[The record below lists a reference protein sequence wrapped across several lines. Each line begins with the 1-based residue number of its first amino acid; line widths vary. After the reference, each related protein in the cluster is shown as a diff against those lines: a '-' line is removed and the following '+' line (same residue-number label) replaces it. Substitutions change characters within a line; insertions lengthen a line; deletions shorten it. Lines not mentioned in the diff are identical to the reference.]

1 MRTYKLFKQNFGIEP
16 YLEQLSDRDLRKC
29 LCSFRISTH
38 RLRIERGRY
47 YREKP
52 EERLCNSCNKIEN
65 EMHFLCECYKYDTL
79 RMKMFGSIDHLDFA
93 RGTNIKTYDSF

>member
-1 MRTYKLFKQNFGIEP
+1 MSSETCEKGMKKLRTYKLIKQSFGIEP

-29 LCSFRISTH
+29 LSSFRISAH

-52 EERLCNSCNKIEN
+52 EERLCNSCNQTEN
-65 EMHFLCECYKYDTL
+65 EIHFYVNV
-79 RMKMFGSIDHLDFA
+79 I
-93 RGTNIKTYDSF
+93 NIIH